1 MWIALRKNTN
11 PFACKQESMSST
23 QSGRPSSR
31 KGSNSVQIRRYNERV
46 VLEALQRLG
55 KASKADL
62 ARSANLTPQAVA
74 TIVDYLAEVGLV
86 KLEGKR
92 VGQVGQPSTL
102 YAPSP
107 DCPFPIGLP

>member
-23 QSGRPSSR
+23 QSGEAASR

-46 VLEALQRLG
+46 VLEALRRLG
-55 KASKADL
+55 KASKAEL

-74 TIVDYLAEVGLV
+74 TIVDYLAEIGLV
-86 KLEGKR
+86 GLEGKR
-92 VGQVGQPSTL
+92 AGQVGQASVL
-102 YAPSP
+102 YGPAP
-107 DCPFPIGLP
+107 

>member
-46 VLEALQRLG
+46 VLEALRRLG
-55 KASKADL
+55 EASKAEL
-62 ARSANLTPQAVA
+62 ARSANLTPPAVA
-74 TIVDYLAEVGLV
+74 TLGDYLAEVRLV
-86 KLEGKR
+86 RLEGKR
-92 VGQVGQPSTL
+92 AGQVWQPSTL
-102 YAPSP
+102 YAAAP
-107 DCPFPIGLP
+107 DGACAV